1 MGKAFIE
8 LHNTVKK
15 KQTAGSC
22 PPSERRKP
30 AGNSSPRPELLC
42 PEFSYPSPIIFFRHL
57 NHLIQP
63 HGDCAENQDGGDHHI
78 QLEQAGCGGEKI
90 GQPTE
95 ILPAFLNGLPSNT
108 ADGKIKNIRTG
119 NSLQDEALSVRYAVP
134 GERNAKNDERF

>member
-78 QLEQAGCGGEKI
+78 QLEHLAPIDDQIPKPPSGGQEFPDDHAHQRKADVDLHGAQDDGDGAG
-90 GQPTE
+90 
-95 ILPAFLNGLPSNT
+95 
-108 ADGKIKNIRTG
+108 
-119 NSLQDEALSVRYAVP
+119 QDDLEQGISAASARV
-134 GERNAKNDERF
+134 